1 MNPRAP
7 IRRLRWLQPIY
18 ARTAISRGMAAAA
31 VTGLALA
38 LAVPSAQAQN
48 KPIRFGAIYIMSG
61 SAAAYGQFAKQGLEL
76 ASDEINAR
84 GGILGQ
90 KVDVAFEDSQG
101 KVDVAIQAA
110 RKLVFQGGAA
120 ALMGLDSSGVANGLT
135 PIVPELRKP
144 FVITHAASPDVTGKL
159 CNAYTYRVSVNVNQ
173 NMAAAA
179 QIAAESGAKRW
190 TTIGPD
196 YAFGHQSWEYF
207 GKYLSQRKPDAE
219 LMREVAFPRFGAEDF
234 VPFINSVMQSK
245 PDGVLVSL
253 WGGDLVNF
261 VRQATSLG
269 FFKQNFQVLL
279 TLGAATEVLS
289 ALGEQMPQGVWA
301 GTRYWFAS
309 HDNPINNAFVKAY
322 FDRFGTPPSYNAEG
336 AYATLYLYKV
346 AMDKAGKVDGE
357 AVAKALSGISFD
369 APNGHLTIRAEDHQ
383 AVVGPTW
390 GKLGAFDAKYKIRML
405 DSPRTF
411 KGEDVT
417 PAPSETGCKL

>member
-1 MNPRAP
+1 MPCTPAP
-7 IRRLRWLQPIY
+7 SFGWS
-18 ARTAISRGMAAAA
+18 SRAA
-31 VTGLALA
+31 VPMAFAAMVACAALA
-38 LAVPSAQAQN
+38 FAAPSAQAQP
-48 KPIRFGAIYIMSG
+48 KPVRFGAIYIMSG
-61 SAAAYGQFAKQGLEL
+61 SAAAYGQFAKQGMEL
-76 ASDEINAR
+76 AADEINAK
-84 GGILGQ
+84 GGILGR
-90 KVDVAFEDSQG
+90 KIEFALEDSQG

-110 RKLVFQGGAA
+110 RKLVFQGGAD

-159 CNAYTYRVSVNVNQ
+159 CNAYTYRLSVNVNQ

-207 GKYLSQRKPDAE
+207 GKYLKQLKPGVE
-219 LMREVAFPRFGAEDF
+219 LMKEVAFPRFGAEDF

-261 VRQATSLG
+261 VRQAKNLG
-269 FFKQNFQVLL
+269 FFDQKFQVLL

-301 GTRYWFAS
+301 GTRYWFAA
-309 HDNPINNAFVKAY
+309 HDNPVNNAFVKAY
-322 FDRFGTPPSYNAEG
+322 FDRYKTPPSYNAEG
-336 AYATLYLYKV
+336 AYAALYLYKA
-346 AMDKAGKVDGE
+346 AMEKAGKVDGE
-357 AVAKALSGISFD
+357 AVAKALSGISVD
-369 APNGHLTIRAEDHQ
+369 APNGRLTIRAQDHQ

-390 GKLGAFDAKYKIRML
+390 GKLGAFDAKYKVRML
-405 DSPRTF
+405 DSMRTY

-417 PAPSETGCKL
+417 PPVSETGCKL

>member
-1 MNPRAP
+1 MHCKRPR
-7 IRRLRWLQPIY
+7 IFG
-18 ARTAISRGMAAAA
+18 TASPGAVRIAAALAACAALLAAAPA
-31 VTGLALA
+31 V
-38 LAVPSAQAQN
+38 QAQQ

-61 SAAAYGQFAKQGLEL
+61 SAAAYGQFAKQGIEL
-76 ASDEINAR
+76 AADEINKK
-84 GGILGQ
+84 GGILGRQ
-90 KVDVAFEDSQG
+90 VEFALEDGQG

-110 RKLVFQGGAA
+110 RKLVFQGGAD

-173 NMAAAA
+173 NMGAAA

-207 GKYLSQRKPDAE
+207 GKYLKQRKPDVE
-219 LMREVAFPRFGAEDF
+219 LMQEVAFPRFGAEDF

-245 PDGVLVSL
+245 PDGVLISL

-261 VRQATSLG
+261 VRQAKNLG
-269 FFKQNFQVLL
+269 FFEQKYQVLL
-279 TLGAATEVLS
+279 TLGAAVEVLS

-301 GTRYWFAS
+301 GTRYWFAA
-309 HDNPINNAFVKAY
+309 HDNPINNAFVQSY
-322 FDRFGTPPSYNAEG
+322 LDRFGAPPSYNAEG
-336 AYATLYLYKV
+336 AYAAMYLYKA
-346 AMDKAGKVDGE
+346 AMEKAGSVDGA
-357 AVAKALSGISFD
+357 AVAKALAGMSFD
-369 APNGHLTIRAEDHQ
+369 APNGRLTIRAGDHQ

-390 GKLGAFDAKYKIRML
+390 GKLGAFDSKYKVRML
-405 DSPRTF
+405 DAMRTF

-417 PAPSETGCKL
+417 PTVAETGCKL

>member
-1 MNPRAP
+1 MRCP
-7 IRRLRWLQPIY
+7 LL
-18 ARTAISRGMAAAA
+18 SRSASRAAAR
-31 VTGLALA
+31 LAAAFAAGAALVAAPLA
-38 LAVPSAQAQN
+38 HAQQQ
-48 KPIRFGAIYIMSG
+48 KPIHFGAIYILSG
-61 SAAAYGQFAKQGLEL
+61 SAAAYGQFARQGMEL
-76 ASDEINAR
+76 AADEINAK
-84 GGILGQ
+84 GGILGRRI
-90 KVDVAFEDSQG
+90 DFALEDSQG
-101 KVDVAIQAA
+101 KADVAIQAA
-110 RKLVFQGGAA
+110 RKLVFQGGAD

-135 PIVPELRKP
+135 PVVPELRKP

-159 CNAYTYRVSVNVNQ
+159 CNAYTYRLSVNVNQ
-173 NMAAAA
+173 NMSAAA

-207 GKYLSQRKPDAE
+207 GKYLKQRKADVE

-261 VRQATSLG
+261 VRQAKNLG
-269 FFKQNFQVLL
+269 FFDQKYQVLL

-301 GTRYWFAS
+301 GTRYWFAA
-309 HDNPINNAFVKAY
+309 HDNPINKAFVEAY
-322 FDRFGTPPSYNAEG
+322 FDRFKTPPSYNAEG
-336 AYATLYLYKV
+336 AYAALHLYKA
-346 AMDKAGKVDGE
+346 AMEKAGKVDGD

-369 APNGHLTIRAEDHQ
+369 APNGRLTIRAADHQ

-390 GKLGAFDAKYKIRML
+390 GRLGAFDAHYKVRML
-405 DSPRTF
+405 DSMRTF

-417 PAPSETGCKL
+417 PPASETGCRL

>member
-1 MNPRAP
+1 MRCSQHPPRAS
-7 IRRLRWLQPIY
+7 
-18 ARTAISRGMAAAA
+18 RTAARLVVAVATGAALAAAA
-31 VTGLALA
+31 PLH
-38 LAVPSAQAQN
+38 AQQG
-48 KPIRFGAIYIMSG
+48 KPIHFGAIYIMSG
-61 SAAAYGQFAKQGLEL
+61 SAATYGQFAKQGMEL
-76 ASDEINAR
+76 AADEINAK
-84 GGILGQ
+84 GGILGRNI
-90 KVDVAFEDSQG
+90 DFALEDSQG
-101 KVDVAIQAA
+101 KADVAIQAA
-110 RKLVFQGGAA
+110 RKLVFQGGAD

-135 PIVPELRKP
+135 PVVPELRKP

-173 NMAAAA
+173 NMSAAA

-207 GKYLSQRKPDAE
+207 GKYLKQRKPDVE
-219 LMREVAFPRFGAEDF
+219 LMQEVAFPRFGAEDF

-261 VRQATSLG
+261 VRQARNLG
-269 FFKQNFQVLL
+269 FFDQKYQVLL

-301 GTRYWFAS
+301 GTRYWFAA

-322 FDRFGTPPSYNAEG
+322 FDRFKTPPSYNAEG
-336 AYATLYLYKV
+336 AYAALYLYKA
-346 AMDKAGKVDGE
+346 AMEKAGKVDGE

-369 APNGHLTIRAEDHQ
+369 APNGRLTIRAEDHQ

-390 GKLGAFDAKYKIRML
+390 GKLGAFDARYKVRML
-405 DSPRTF
+405 DSARTF
-411 KGEDVT
+411 KGDEVT
-417 PAPSETGCKL
+417 PAASETGCKL

>member
-1 MNPRAP
+1 MQCPFGSGSRSA
-7 IRRLRWLQPIY
+7 
-18 ARTAISRGMAAAA
+18 ARFAAA
-31 VTGLALA
+31 VAASAALVA
-38 LAVPSAQAQN
+38 SAPGVQAQQ

-61 SAAAYGQFAKQGLEL
+61 SAAAYGQFAKQGMEL
-76 ASDEINAR
+76 AADEINKK
-84 GGILGQ
+84 GGILGRQ
-90 KVDVAFEDSQG
+90 VEFSLEDGQG

-110 RKLVFQGGAA
+110 RKLVFQGGAD

-173 NMAAAA
+173 NMGAAAL
-179 QIAAESGAKRW
+179 IAAESGARRW

-207 GKYLSQRKPDAE
+207 GKYLKQRKPDVE
-219 LMREVAFPRFGAEDF
+219 LMQEVAFPRFGAEDF

-245 PDGVLVSL
+245 PDGVLISL

-261 VRQATSLG
+261 VRQAKNLG
-269 FFKQNFQVLL
+269 FFDQKYQVLL
-279 TLGAATEVLS
+279 SLGAAVEVLS

-301 GTRYWFAS
+301 GTRYWFAA
-309 HDNPINNAFVKAY
+309 HDNPINKAFVASY
-322 FDRFGTPPSYNAEG
+322 LDRFGAPPSYNAEG
-336 AYATLYLYKV
+336 AYAAMYLYKV
-346 AMDKAGKVDGE
+346 AMEKAGSVDGA

-369 APNGHLTIRAEDHQ
+369 APNGKVTIRAEDHQ

-390 GKLGAFDAKYKIRML
+390 GKLGAFDAKYKVRML
-405 DSPRTF
+405 DSMRVF

-417 PAPSETGCKL
+417 PPAAETGCKL

>member
-1 MNPRAP
+1 MHCPHPRIFGTASP
-7 IRRLRWLQPIY
+7 SA
-18 ARTAISRGMAAAA
+18 ARFAAGLAACAALLAAAPA
-31 VTGLALA
+31 
-38 LAVPSAQAQN
+38 AQAQQ

-61 SAAAYGQFAKQGLEL
+61 SAAAYGQFAKQGIEL
-76 ASDEINAR
+76 AADEINKK
-84 GGILGQ
+84 GGILGRQ
-90 KVDVAFEDSQG
+90 VEFALEDGQG

-110 RKLVFQGGAA
+110 RKLVFQGGAD

-173 NMAAAA
+173 NMGAAA

-207 GKYLSQRKPDAE
+207 GKYLKQRKPDVE
-219 LMREVAFPRFGAEDF
+219 LMQEVAFPRFGAEDF

-245 PDGVLVSL
+245 PDGVLISL

-261 VRQATSLG
+261 VRQAKNLG
-269 FFKQNFQVLL
+269 FFEQKYQVLL
-279 TLGAATEVLS
+279 TLGAAVEVLS

-301 GTRYWFAS
+301 GTRYWFAA
-309 HDNPINNAFVKAY
+309 HDNPINDAFVQSYLARY
-322 FDRFGTPPSYNAEG
+322 GAPPSYNAEG
-336 AYATLYLYKV
+336 AYAAMYLYKA
-346 AMDKAGKVDGE
+346 AMEKAGSVDGA
-357 AVAKALSGISFD
+357 AVAKALAGMSFD
-369 APNGHLTIRAEDHQ
+369 APNGRLTIRAGDHQ

-390 GKLGAFDAKYKIRML
+390 GKLGAFDSKYKVRML
-405 DSPRTF
+405 DAMRTF

-417 PAPSETGCKL
+417 PTVAETGCKL